1 MMKNQSVVI
10 GGGALILGLILGI
23 AVSGAR
29 VDDQIARAMDRVDEA
44 ANAAASAQQEA
55 MAAVEERF
63 GALETQL
70 GDAAGAAAEL
80 SDGIGAQMTEMQQS
94 LAAQIE
100 AVTQSAEAEVAAL
113 RDAMASAPVVGSNDA
128 AESTAAPASD
138 ATAVATKTVGETA
151 VLADG
156 ELRVF
161 VSRLDAEAGAA
172 RLSING
178 ADTTLAVGEA
188 STVSLASGECAVSV
202 VSLGADGVSLA
213 SDCGGVTAAVDLP
226 AAPEEGFRPGELAK
240 LADGD
245 LRVFVSGLAAD
256 NSAAR
261 LAINGL
267 ALETVASGSTVEVAS
282 GDKSCTLTVTGVGNG
297 LVGLAGTCG

>member
-1 MMKNQSVVI
+1 MKNQSVVI

-29 VDDQIARAMDRVDEA
+29 VDDKIADAMSRVDEA
-44 ANAAASAQQEA
+44 ANTAASVQQEA

-70 GDAAGAAAEL
+70 GDTAAAAAEL
-80 SDGIGAQMTEMQQS
+80 TAGLGAQMTEMQQG

-100 AVTQSAEAEVAAL
+100 AVSQSAEAEVAAL
-113 RDAMASAPVVGSNDA
+113 RDALASAPVAGAGDA
-128 AESTAAPASD
+128 VESIAAPASD
-138 ATAVATKTVGETA
+138 AAPVATKTVGETA

-156 ELRVF
+156 ALRVF

-188 STVSLASGECAVSV
+188 STVSLESGDCVVSV

-213 SDCGGVTAAVDLP
+213 SDCGGAAAAADVP

-267 ALETVASGSTVEVAS
+267 ALETVASGSTVEVTS
-282 GDKSCTLTVTGVGNG
+282 GDKSCSLSVTGVGNG
-297 LVGLAGTCG
+297 LVGLEGTCG